1 MHAHKEILVN
11 LAKNMNAFGY
21 SEADIWKEVGVNID
35 QILDSNEMAD
45 ARYGIALWEAIIR
58 SSGYP
63 IVGLS
68 FGKNISFSALSWIS
82 GLTQSANNLRDAW
95 KSFCDFS
102 LLMGD
107 MFFYT
112 LKEEGEKI
120 VIYYHPNE
128 EWIMKSPETAAQAC
142 DHAMSLTT
150 TLSEFLTGKTI
161 SIEEANFQ
169 HSIGKEYLLAYE
181 KVFNNVKQNQPY
193 NSIVFSKSVG
203 NLSVIGSNELVYK
216 HMLDFCEQKLRQLTQ
231 IEKYADKVR
240 SILAKKNSFY
250 LPKLNEVA
258 AMLHISP
265 RTLQRKLKYENIL
278 YHSIVEEHQIE
289 QAKHLLLQKQIQLK
303 EIAYLL
309 GYSNTESFHRSF
321 KRNTGLSPG
330 AFKQQ
335 RF

>member
-1 MHAHKEILVN
+1 MHAHKEILLN
-11 LAKNMNAFGY
+11 LSRNMNAFGY
-21 SEADIWKEVGVNID
+21 SETEILKEAGFSVEQVV
-35 QILDSNEMAD
+35 DSNEMVD
-45 ARYGIALWEAIIR
+45 ARYGIILWDTIIK

-63 IVGLS
+63 LVGLS

-82 GLTQSANNLRDAW
+82 GLAQSANTLKDFW

-112 LKEEGEKI
+112 LKEESDTF
-120 VIYYHPNE
+120 VINYCPNE
-128 EWIMKSPETAAQAC
+128 AWLLKSPETAAQAC
-142 DHAMSLTT
+142 DHAMSLTI
-150 TLSEFLTGKTI
+150 TLSEFLCGKNI
-161 SIEEANFQ
+161 SVDEANFKHQ
-169 HSIGKEYLLAYE
+169 IKKENLLEYE
-181 KVFNNVKQNQPY
+181 KVFTQVKHSQEANCL
-193 NSIVFSKSVG
+193 IFSKHIG
-203 NLSVIGSNELVYK
+203 EYPIIGSNELVYK
-216 HMLDFCEQKLRQLTQ
+216 HMLDFCEQKLLELTHL
-231 IEKYADKVR
+231 EKYSDKVR

-258 AMLHISP
+258 AMLHVSP
-265 RTLQRKLKYENIL
+265 RTLQRKLKEENIL
-278 YHSIVEEHQIE
+278 YHALVEEFQIG
-289 QAKHLLLQKQIQLK
+289 QAKHLLMQKQIQLK

-335 RF
+335 GL